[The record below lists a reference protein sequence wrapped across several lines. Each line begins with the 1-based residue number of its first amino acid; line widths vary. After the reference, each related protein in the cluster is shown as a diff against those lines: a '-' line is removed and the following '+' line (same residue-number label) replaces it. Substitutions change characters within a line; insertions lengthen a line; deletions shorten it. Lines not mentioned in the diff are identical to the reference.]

1 MKKTSK
7 KNSENPPKKHDNT
20 EGKAS
25 LCSELTSQS
34 NGCIKSQLHTKQSY
48 YLEIMSFWPN
58 RDVFMIFRGSPHVI
72 IASTTQPLK
81 QSSPTEEIYHL
92 HLFLQNMLESK
103 PSNI

>member
-1 MKKTSK
+1 MKKQTRKIK
-7 KNSENPPKKHDNT
+7 KIPPKKQHNK
-20 EGKAS
+20 EEKAS

-72 IASTTQPLK
+72 IASTTQPLRE
-81 QSSPTEEIYHL
+81 SSPIEEIYHL